1 MISKET
7 LTTEWIEKVSR
18 ANRNADKILVE
29 KVIRALLLLEGLA
42 KSEIDFIFKGGTAL
56 MLLQGSTKR
65 LSIDID
71 IIIPISSKELDEIFE
86 KLAKQQGFTR
96 VEMQLRTVASSI
108 EKAHYKFFYIPVHK
122 TNAGEEAVLLDILF
136 EDNNYTNISAHEI
149 RSGFVITSG
158 ELAQVNIP
166 SLEDLLGDKLTAFAP
181 NTTGVPYFKK
191 EESMSMEIIKQLY
204 DIGNIFDAAEDL
216 EVIKTTFRKI
226 VKTEMTYRDLNNI
239 MPSDVLDDIY
249 QTSLCLSLRGM
260 IDKGNFDLLQ
270 QGIQRVERFIFSES
284 YHIEKAIA
292 HSAKAAYLSRLIE
305 TDAKTFEKFKDPKQV
320 ADAIIELPHNT
331 KLNKLKKSSPEAF
344 FYWWKAT
351 QLVNQTIAWGLGA

>member
-7 LTTEWIEKVSR
+7 LTKEWIEKVSK

-29 KVIRALLLLEGLA
+29 KVIRALLLLEVLA
-42 KSEIDFIFKGGTAL
+42 KSEINFIFKGGTAL

-71 IIIPISSKELDEIFE
+71 IIIPKNTNELDEVFNE
-86 KLAKQQGFTR
+86 LAKQQGFIR
-96 VEMQLRTVASSI
+96 VEMQQRTVDSSI

-149 RSGFVITSG
+149 KSGFVITSG

-166 SLEDLLGDKLTAFAP
+166 SFEDLLGDKLTAFAP
-181 NTTGVPYFKK
+181 KTTGIPYIKK
-191 EESMSMEIIKQLY
+191 DESMSMEIIKQLY
-204 DIGNIFDAAEDL
+204 DIGNIFDEVEDL
-216 EVIKTTFRKI
+216 EVIKTTFGKI
-226 VKTEMTYRDLNNI
+226 VKTEMVYRDLSNI
-239 MPSDVLDDIY
+239 MPFNVLDDIY
-249 QTSLCLSLRGM
+249 QTSLCLSLRGV
-260 IDKGNFDLLQ
+260 IDKENFVQLQ

-284 YHIEKAIA
+284 YHIEKAIL
-292 HSAKAAYLSRLIE
+292 HSAKAAYLSRLIKM
-305 TDAKTFEKFKDPKQV
+305 DANTFEKFKDPKQV
-320 ADAIIELPHNT
+320 ADAIIELPHNI

-351 QLVNQTIAWGLGA
+351 QLG